1 MTTCTRMLPNPRYAS
16 GHTAEEFDQTQALRR
31 LVGGPITTRPY
42 WSMDDNRVQALESL
56 RAQGLAT
63 VTDTLDSIVP
73 KYSTRT
79 YTATERALQIA
90 AENEAARRPMDEV
103 LAADPNWRVK
113 VQNMMRRL
121 RTAARSPAQRVFPDA
136 EWMRGCVATAM
147 QSPLWFSARDEETGE
162 LVFSSPELTRD
173 YVAQSSAMKRSS
185 RNEDQRIDR
194 HP

>member
-1 MTTCTRMLPNPRYAS
+1 MTTRTRMLPNPRYAS

-42 WSMDDNRVQALESL
+42 WSMDDNRVRTLESL

-63 VTDTLDSIVP
+63 VTETLDSEP

-79 YTATERALQIA
+79 YTTTELALQIA
-90 AENEAARRPMDEV
+90 AEDEAARRPMDEV

-136 EWMRGCVATAM
+136 KWMSHQVLIAM
-147 QSPLWFSARDEETGE
+147 QSPLWFSAKDEETGE
-162 LVFSSPELTRD
+162 VVFSSPDLTKA
-173 YVAQSSAMKRSS
+173 YVERFENDNHLMRSAA
-185 RNEDQRIDR
+185 
-194 HP
+194 